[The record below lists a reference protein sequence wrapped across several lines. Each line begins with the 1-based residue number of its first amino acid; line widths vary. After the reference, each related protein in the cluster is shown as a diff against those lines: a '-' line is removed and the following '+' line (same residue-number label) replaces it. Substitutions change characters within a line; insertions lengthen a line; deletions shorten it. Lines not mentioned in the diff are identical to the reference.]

1 MKNKKM
7 KTAKYLAEKIM
18 RVLAEAGKFI
28 IKSAGNPCKFRKN
41 LAEVRLQE
49 GEKRAKR
56 LYLAVFAIE
65 KTLGIKTERKKD
77 KSLEEEEGIV
87 NGLFRKARP
96 PPRKR
101 GEEQQ
106 KSF

>member
-1 MKNKKM
+1 M

-18 RVLAEAGKFI
+18 WVLAEARKFSL
-28 IKSAGNPCKFRKN
+28 KSAGNPCKFRKN
-41 LAEVRLQE
+41 LAEIRREE

-56 LYLAVFAIE
+56 LYLAVFTIK
-65 KTLGIKTERKKD
+65 KTLGIKTERKKG
-77 KSLEEEEGIV
+77 KSLEEEEAIV

-101 GEEQQ
+101 GKEQQ